1 MRSPEISQKVI
12 PVNATAVIWLAVLSQ
27 IDLALRHPQNNG
39 AAARVAERFGD
50 QLRDKL
56 LEEGMLSKEEYA
68 QSLREQILFRK
79 NPIVGPPKGGME

>member
-1 MRSPEISQKVI
+1 MV
-12 PVNATAVIWLAVLSQ
+12 WLAVLSQ

-56 LEEGMLSKEEYA
+56 LEEEVLTKEEYA
-68 QSLREQILFRK
+68 ATLREQILFRK
-79 NPIVGPPKGGME
+79 NPIIGPPKGGL